1 MDVPDIDMSPTDDQD
16 EPEALAKPDE
26 SQAESAVKFT
36 D

>member
-1 MDVPDIDMSPTDDQD
+1 MDVPDIDMSPTD

-26 SQAESAVKFT
+26 SQVEPAVKFT